1 MSNPNISMNSAD
13 YMWMQTGSNQE
24 LDFAAEQWIV
34 LPIDLIARALSN
46 ICRYNGHSSRYY
58 SVAEHSVLISR
69 LVPQELALAA
79 LLHDASEAYVGDMP
93 TGLKRFLG
101 VNFKDIEHKAT
112 EAVSRG
118 YGVSMEQLGSPI
130 IKSFDKRIL
139 GDEAKVLMPHHEFW
153 EHFVREHEPTGIEI
167 QCWGPDE
174 ANRRF
179 LERFA
184 ELTEPRQQA
193 A

>member
-1 MSNPNISMNSAD
+1 MISLNSAD

-24 LDFAAEQWIV
+24 LDFGAEQWIV
-34 LPIDLIARALSN
+34 LPIDMIARALSN

-58 SVAEHSVLISR
+58 SVAEHSVYISR
-69 LVPQELALAA
+69 LVPDELALAA

-101 VNFKDIEHKAT
+101 ISFKDIERKAT

-118 YGVSMEQLGSPI
+118 YGVPMAQLESPV

-139 GDEAKVLMPHHEFW
+139 GDEAELLMPPHAFW
-153 EHFVREHEPTGIEI
+153 DAFVKEHEPTGVEI
-167 QCWGPDE
+167 QCWQPDE

-184 ELTEPRQQA
+184 ELGGCQLKA